1 MSQAQVTWWLD
12 VVALRP
18 LLVLFFVVESWRVRM
33 PLGRAFILATMVS
46 VGNGM
51 GACLATPLF
60 LLQYRSTMRSND
72 LAYWWRRHNGSGKK
86 NDNHKAAAAIAADDA
101 DLGPEARL
109 EPNHDGEVN
118 MEIVT
123 AAVRD
128 YMRQPGVTS
137 TTLALEL
144 LAHPAPVNSRRFPRL
159 EAFGINLDWEVP
171 AIIVFLL
178 VALHGTYV
186 WLTAVSRQNNTTA
199 RNVKLCTWH
208 AVSPLRSILMFVFV
222 FFVCLFFVSQ
232 SRRSLAVSAG

>member
-1 MSQAQVTWWLD
+1 
-12 VVALRP
+12 
-18 LLVLFFVVESWRVRM
+18 M
-33 PLGRAFILATMVS
+33 PLGRTFILTVMVS
-46 VGNGM
+46 LGNGM

-86 NDNHKAAAAIAADDA
+86 DGARAIVDA
-101 DLGPEARL
+101 DLGPEARI
-109 EPNHDGEVN
+109 EPNHDGEVD
-118 MEIVT
+118 MERVT
-123 AAVRD
+123 AAVRE

-186 WLTAVSRQNNTTA
+186 WLTAVSRQYQRKHT
-199 RNVKLCTWH
+199 K
-208 AVSPLRSILMFVFV
+208 
-222 FFVCLFFVSQ
+222 Q
-232 SRRSLAVSAG
+232 SSTQ